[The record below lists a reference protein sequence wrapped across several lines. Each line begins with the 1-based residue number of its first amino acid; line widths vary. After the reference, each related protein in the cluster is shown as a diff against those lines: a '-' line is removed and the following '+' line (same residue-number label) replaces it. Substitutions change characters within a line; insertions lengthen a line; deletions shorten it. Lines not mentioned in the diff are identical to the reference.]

1 MDLSILRQRLAHE
14 RKLVLNIRAVPK
26 SPTIGWGG
34 QLADGT
40 YKVRI
45 NAAPEKGKANEEIVE
60 FLAAEFAV
68 RRSAITIVAGATS
81 QNKMIKIQ
89 I

>member
-14 RKLVLNIRAVPK
+14 KKLVLNIRAVPK
-26 SPTIGWGG
+26 SPAAGWGG
-34 QLADGT
+34 QMADGV
-40 YKVRI
+40 YKVRVHS
-45 NAAPEKGKANEEIVE
+45 APERGKANEEIVE
-60 FLAAEFAV
+60 FLAAEFGV